1 MKKFLS
7 LPVLG
12 VSLVSL
18 AACGNSSSKTET
30 KGSLDNEASKV
41 LTVKHGNVRQNFD
54 KIIMANA
61 SQEFSGGSN
70 LDSLKGWF
78 GEPTST
84 SQEQAGD
91 ATLDVYNWQYDNVV
105 LLHQNFLTIVPLLS
119 QFQLFLTFGILKS
132 L

>member
-7 LPVLG
+7 LTVLG

-61 SQEFSGGSN
+61 SQEFSGGG
-70 LDSLKGWF
+70 LV
-78 GEPTST
+78 
-84 SQEQAGD
+84 SQHQLVMSRQETPRLMSIIGSMIM
-91 ATLDVYNWQYDNVV
+91 
-105 LLHQNFLTIVPLLS
+105 LLLQQNFLTIVPLLS

>member
-7 LPVLG
+7 LTVLG

-41 LTVKHGNVRQNFD
+41 LTVKHGNVRM
-54 KIIMANA
+54 IM
-61 SQEFSGGSN
+61 
-70 LDSLKGWF
+70 
-78 GEPTST
+78 
-84 SQEQAGD
+84 
-91 ATLDVYNWQYDNVV
+91 
-105 LLHQNFLTIVPLLS
+105 LLLQQNFLTIVPLLS